1 MEEITE
7 FCKLMRKI
15 RFDSNESLRAMAKRL
30 NISAAFL
37 SSLELGKKQIPA
49 DYQNKIAVE
58 YQLDEQDCK
67 ALEEAIYKTNNR
79 VTIGLKD
86 LNSDKKDLTLM
97 FARHI
102 NTMDDELIKELR
114 EKIAVYENKN

>member
-15 RFDSNESLRAMAKRL
+15 RFDSNESLRTMAKRL

-58 YQLDEQDCK
+58 YQLDEQHCK